1 MRKFWISSSLA
12 LLVVVASAMVPPD
25 QFGVTPD
32 EMRIR
37 ATVLDYVEGIYDR
50 DAERLER
57 ALHPD
62 GRRHVQATRPGEGG
76 AEMLDRAELVSIAE
90 GRRCDAR
97 MPRKGP
103 RRVMVYELREN
114 VAAVRLTAAWGVDL
128 LHLAKEDGRWQI
140 VGIVGTAPGSL
151 VPNGD
156 TA

>member
-1 MRKFWISSSLA
+1 MRKFSIAATLV
-12 LLVVVASAMVPPD
+12 LLLGVTAGMSPPG

-37 ATVLDYVEGIYDR
+37 AAVLDYAAGIYDR
-50 DAERLER
+50 DAERMER

-62 GRRHVQATRPGEGG
+62 VRRHVQATRPSEGA
-76 AEMLDRAELVSIAE
+76 AELIGRDELVSLAD

-103 RRVMVYELREN
+103 RRVLVYELRDN

-128 LHLAKEDGRWQI
+128 LHLAKADGEWRI
-140 VGIVGTAPGSL
+140 IGIVGSVASSSD
-151 VPNGD
+151 PNGD

>member
-1 MRKFWISSSLA
+1 MKRLWIPSALA
-12 LLVVVASAMVPPD
+12 FVVLVASAMTPPG

-32 EMRIR
+32 EMRVR

-50 DAERLER
+50 DAERVGR

-62 GRRHVQATRPGEGG
+62 MRRHVQATRPGEGG
-76 AEMLDRAELVSIAE
+76 ADVLDREELVSLAA

-97 MPRKGP
+97 MPRSGP
-103 RRVMVYELREN
+103 RRVMVFELHDN

-128 LHLAKEDGRWQI
+128 LHLAKEDGRWRI

-151 VPNGD
+151 PPTGD